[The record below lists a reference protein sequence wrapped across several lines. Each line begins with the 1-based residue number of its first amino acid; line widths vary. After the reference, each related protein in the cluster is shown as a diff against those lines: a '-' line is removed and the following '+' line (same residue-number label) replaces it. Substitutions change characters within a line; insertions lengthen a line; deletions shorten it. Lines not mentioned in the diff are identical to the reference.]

1 MKKRT
6 FKIFIQS
13 QNNSSQE
20 YLQMTIKQHNL
31 RDRKRL
37 RTIEDQSEEIIL
49 QNNDID
55 DELTSNQKGL
65 LFEEQC
71 QEILRSQGISCT
83 LSSASRWQQK
93 NRELHKKPRK
103 YVKRISKHNQPFELL
118 IQGDHGIDAYGY
130 SKARQYIAQFKNH
143 NGPIGPGM
151 VRDFI
156 GTLSAYENTIG
167 IFISKNGFTAN
178 AICEFESSRQPIIYD
193 TQIPINIKE
202 IMLETK
208 PIVLLQTSI
217 KADTFEGSLLNGLI
231 DVRQATNLLIQTQ
244 STARY

>member
-20 YLQMTIKQHNL
+20 HLQMTIKQHNL

-49 QNNDID
+49 QND
-55 DELTSNQKGL
+55 DVELTSNQKGL

-103 YVKRISKHNQPFELL
+103 YVKRISK
-118 IQGDHGIDAYGY
+118 
-130 SKARQYIAQFKNH
+130 
-143 NGPIGPGM
+143 
-151 VRDFI
+151 
-156 GTLSAYENTIG
+156 
-167 IFISKNGFTAN
+167 
-178 AICEFESSRQPIIYD
+178 
-193 TQIPINIKE
+193 
-202 IMLETK
+202 
-208 PIVLLQTSI
+208 
-217 KADTFEGSLLNGLI
+217 
-231 DVRQATNLLIQTQ
+231 
-244 STARY
+244 

>member
-1 MKKRT
+1 
-6 FKIFIQS
+6 
-13 QNNSSQE
+13 
-20 YLQMTIKQHNL
+20 
-31 RDRKRL
+31 
-37 RTIEDQSEEIIL
+37 
-49 QNNDID
+49 
-55 DELTSNQKGL
+55 
-65 LFEEQC
+65 
-71 QEILRSQGISCT
+71 
-83 LSSASRWQQK
+83 
-93 NRELHKKPRK
+93 
-103 YVKRISKHNQPFELL
+103 
-118 IQGDHGIDAYGY
+118 
-130 SKARQYIAQFKNH
+130 
-143 NGPIGPGM
+143 M

-156 GTLSAYENTIG
+156 GTLLAYENTIG

>member
-20 YLQMTIKQHNL
+20 HLQMTIKQHNL

-71 QEILRSQGISCT
+71 QEIPDHKVLVAYFQVHHDGNRKIENFI
-83 LSSASRWQQK
+83 K
-93 NRELHKKPRK
+93 NQENMLNEYP
-103 YVKRISKHNQPFELL
+103 
-118 IQGDHGIDAYGY
+118 
-130 SKARQYIAQFKNH
+130 
-143 NGPIGPGM
+143 
-151 VRDFI
+151 
-156 GTLSAYENTIG
+156 NTI
-167 IFISKNGFTAN
+167 NH
-178 AICEFESSRQPIIYD
+178 
-193 TQIPINIKE
+193 
-202 IMLETK
+202 
-208 PIVLLQTSI
+208 
-217 KADTFEGSLLNGLI
+217 LN
-231 DVRQATNLLIQTQ
+231 
-244 STARY
+244 S